1 MEPSD
6 TFQIKVFGSEYSVRA
21 DAGAEHVTRV
31 AQVVDRKM
39 KEIDQQFGSSTVA
52 RTAVLACM
60 NLVDE
65 HLKADRDASEWAGRR
80 IGALIEKLD
89 NVL

>member
-1 MEPSD
+1 MEPSE

-21 DAGAEHVTRV
+21 DADADHVARV

-65 HLKADRDASEWAGRR
+65 HLKDGREGAERLGRR
-80 IGALIEKLD
+80 LGVLIEKLD